1 MMVSEDH
8 VSFFH
13 GDGHKVHNCDD
24 NLGQVYLKQALAA
37 KSMSSMIRSTI
48 YSLVSSTNSLLTLNQ
63 FMAFKDFV
71 V

>member
-8 VSFFH
+8 ASFCH
-13 GDGHKVHNCDD
+13 GDGNLVNNCDD
-24 NLGQVYLKQALAA
+24 NLGQVYLTQALAA